1 MLGLFLQ
8 WYMVVFITLSMYTIK
23 TNLFNKFIWAF
34 KGVLLN
40 LQSQVIIYYFD
51 FAIWKWYDLIS
62 YSFKKKFFKGR
73 GGAMETPHHKKIS
86 PRKHL
91 TTEISQKIDS

>member
-1 MLGLFLQ
+1 MFGLFLQ
-8 WYMVVFITLSMYTIK
+8 WYMVVFITLSMHTIK
-23 TNLFNKFIWAF
+23 TILFNKCIWAF

-62 YSFKKKFFKGR
+62 YSFKKKLFKGQ
-73 GGAMETPHHKKIS
+73 GVAMETPPHENIS
-86 PRKHL
+86 PRTFLKKQTHK
-91 TTEISQKIDS
+91 T

>member
-1 MLGLFLQ
+1 MFGLVLQ
-8 WYMVVFITLSMYTIK
+8 WYMVVFITLSMHYIK
-23 TNLFNKFIWAF
+23 ANLFKKCIWAF

-62 YSFKKKFFKGR
+62 YSFKKKHGQ
-73 GGAMETPHHKKIS
+73 GGAMETPHHGNASKK
-86 PRKHL
+86 
-91 TTEISQKIDS
+91 TDS